1 MAADNGIFGHRDDV
15 FFGMIKEMK
24 IKVFTDGGARG
35 NPGIAGYGVYI
46 EDENKKVIFEEGK
59 FLGIKTNNEAEYMG
73 LIGALSWIENNFPEA
88 EIEINSDSQLLVRQ
102 MKGIYKVK
110 AEHLKKLWQTAQVL
124 CQGKKIKFNEIRRE
138 YNSQADALANLAMDR
153 KK

>member
-1 MAADNGIFGHRDDV
+1 
-15 FFGMIKEMK
+15 MK
-24 IKVFTDGGARG
+24 LKVFTDGGARG

-46 EDENKKVIFEEGK
+46 ENENKKILFEEGK

-73 LIGALSWIENNFPEA
+73 LIGALTWIEDNCPEA

-110 AEHLKKLWQTAQVL
+110 ALHLKKLWITAQDL
-124 CQGKKIKFNEIRRE
+124 SQNKKIAFKEIRRE
-138 YNSQADALANLAMDR
+138 YNSKADALANLAMDR
-153 KK
+153 KNEEKNNNHY

>member
-1 MAADNGIFGHRDDV
+1 
-15 FFGMIKEMK
+15 MK
-24 IKVFTDGGARG
+24 LKVFTDGGARG

-46 EDENKKVIFEEGK
+46 EDENKKIIFEESK

-73 LIGALSWIENNFPEA
+73 LIGALTWIDENAPET

-110 AEHLKKLWQTAQVL
+110 AIHLKELWAKAQDL
-124 CQGKKIKFNEIRRE
+124 SFGKKIEFKEIKRE
-138 YNSQADALANLAMDR
+138 LNYKADALANEAMD
-153 KK
+153 KKK

>member
-1 MAADNGIFGHRDDV
+1 MRL
-15 FFGMIKEMK
+15 K
-24 IKVFTDGGARG
+24 IFTDGGARG

-46 EDENKKVIFEEGK
+46 EDENKRMIFEEGK

-73 LIGALSWIENNFPEA
+73 LIGALTWVEENAPEA

-110 AEHLKKLWQTAQVL
+110 AINLKSLWAKAKEL
-124 CQGKKIKFNEIRRE
+124 SFGKKIGFKEIRRE
-138 YNSQADALANLAMDR
+138 LNFKADSLANEAMDI

>member
-1 MAADNGIFGHRDDV
+1 
-15 FFGMIKEMK
+15 MK
-24 IKVFTDGGARG
+24 LKIFTDGGARG

-46 EDENKKVIFEEGK
+46 EDENKKMVFEESR

-73 LIGALSWIENNFPEA
+73 LIGALSWVKNNCPEA

-102 MKGIYKVK
+102 MKGVYKVK
-110 AEHLKKLWQTAQVL
+110 AAHLKDLWLAAQNL
-124 CQGKKIKFNEIRRE
+124 INNREITYKEIPRE
-138 YNSQADALANLAMDR
+138 KNTKADALANLAMDR

>member
-1 MAADNGIFGHRDDV
+1 MRL
-15 FFGMIKEMK
+15 K
-24 IKVFTDGGARG
+24 IFTDGGARG

-46 EDENKKVIFEEGK
+46 EDENKKKIYEEGK

-73 LIGALSWIENNFPEA
+73 LIGALTWIENNAPEA

-102 MKGIYKVK
+102 MKGSYKVK
-110 AEHLKKLWQTAQVL
+110 APHLKILWATAQDL
-124 CQGKKIKFNEIRRE
+124 SFGKKIEYREIRRE
-138 YNSQADALANLAMDR
+138 LNSKADELANLAMDR